1 MATCV
6 AMHAPAAAIV
16 GISVTLLAQ
25 AVLLDGTALAAPGE
39 CRFIQSRKERNACY
53 DREAAARAAAKAA
66 AQKSARTKMS
76 DTIDQMKIENDRL
89 SRRLQGICR
98 GC

>member
-1 MATCV
+1 MLLMLVKRYIALRVCLTL
-6 AMHAPAAAIV
+6 PALV
-16 GISVTLLAQ
+16 GLLACS
-25 AVLLDGTALAAPGE
+25 AIAAPGE

-53 DREAAARAAAKAA
+53 EREAAAKAA
-66 AQKSARTKMS
+66 ASKSHSSRMN